1 MTHRPVLHHAV
12 ADWLPRRSWHANRW
26 RPDELWSHKDGQ
38 RISVVI
44 PARNEER
51 TIGDIVATV
60 RHCLMSAVP
69 LVDELIVVDSRS
81 TDTTAATAAAAG
93 ATVVAQD
100 DVLPELEPMS
110 GKGDALWKGLAAS
123 TGDLVAFVDGDLRD
137 FSATFVTGL
146 LGPLLTVPG
155 VGYVKGFY
163 QRPLTDGGGVDRD
176 GGGRVTELVARPLLD
191 LFWPELAGF
200 VQPLAGEYAGRRDV
214 LVRVPFVADY
224 GVEVGHLID
233 LLRIGG
239 LDALGQVDLG
249 VRLHRHQPNHR
260 LGRMSAQILLT
271 VLSRLETAGRLT
283 GATPPSTTLAQFL
296 GAAEDDRDDGD
307 NRDDRAP
314 AVALPELGRRLV
326 LTHVSPVERPPLT
339 TVAEAVP

>member
-12 ADWLPRRSWHANRW
+12 VDWLPRRSWHADQW
-26 RPDELWSHKDGQ
+26 TADELLSHKDGQ

-44 PARNEER
+44 PAQNEER
-51 TIGDIVATV
+51 TIGHIVTTV
-60 RHCLMSAVP
+60 CRSLMSTIP

-81 TDTTAATAAAAG
+81 TDATAATAAAAG

-110 GKGDALWKGLAAS
+110 GKGEALWKGLAAS
-123 TGDLVAFVDGDLRD
+123 TGDIVAFVDGDLRD

-146 LGPLLTVPG
+146 LGPLLTEPG

-163 QRPLTDGGGVDRD
+163 QRPLADGGGVDRD

-191 LFWPELAGF
+191 LYWPELAGF

-214 LVRVPFVADY
+214 LTRLPFVVDY

-233 LLRIGG
+233 LLHIRG

-249 VRLHRHQPNHR
+249 VRLHRHQPNHC

-271 VLSRLETAGRLT
+271 VLSRLENAGRLT

-296 GAAEDDRDDGD
+296 GADADDDRSPDGTPGLD
-307 NRDDRAP
+307 
-314 AVALPELGRRLV
+314 LPELGRKLV
-326 LTHVSPVERPPLT
+326 LTHVSPEERPPLT
-339 TVAEAVP
+339 TVAEARR

>member
-1 MTHRPVLHHAV
+1 MTDRPVLHHAV
-12 ADWLPRRSWHANRW
+12 ADWLPRRTWHADQW
-26 RPDELWSHKDGQ
+26 RADALLSHKDGQ

-51 TIGDIVATV
+51 TIGHIVATV
-60 RHCLMSAVP
+60 SHDLMSTVP

-123 TGDLVAFVDGDLRD
+123 TGDIVAFVDGDLRD
-137 FSATFVTGL
+137 FSSAFVTGL
-146 LGPLLTVPG
+146 LGPLLTEPCL
-155 VGYVKGFY
+155 GYVKGFY
-163 QRPLTDGGGVDRD
+163 ERPLADGGGVERD

-191 LFWPELAGF
+191 FYWPELAGF

-214 LVRVPFVADY
+214 LTRVPFVTDY

-233 LLRIGG
+233 LLHARG
-239 LDALGQVDLG
+239 LDALGQVNLG
-249 VRLHRHQPNHR
+249 VRLHHHQPNHC

-271 VLSRLETAGRLT
+271 VLKRLENAGRLID
-283 GATPPSTTLAQFL
+283 AAPPSTTLAQFL
-296 GAAEDDRDDGD
+296 GEDVDDDRGTDG
-307 NRDDRAP
+307 RA
-314 AVALPELGRRLV
+314 ALHLPELGRRLV
-326 LTHVSPVERPPLT
+326 LTHVSPEERPALS
-339 TVAEAVP
+339 TVVEARR